1 MKKSLVTMGGKI
13 DDCRKA
19 VEGLTKKIPQWVSN
33 FLNFIIHLF
42 NSLI

>member
-1 MKKSLVTMGGKI
+1 MKKSLETMGSKI
-13 DDCRKA
+13 DVCTKA

-33 FLNFIIHLF
+33 FLNFVTHLF